1 MSLNF
6 CVSPIVSLLKW
17 GYSFP
22 GEKKTAR
29 KKVPFSSNHI
39 RGTLHTHGISGDVNL
54 DHAIEVVSARSLH
67 CKATFYFP
75 FPYPILWKQLTNSS

>member
-1 MSLNF
+1 MG
-6 CVSPIVSLLKW
+6 K
-17 GYSFP
+17 
-22 GEKKTAR
+22 KKTAR

-75 FPYPILWKQLTNSS
+75 FHTLSFGSNSLIPADIPGERK